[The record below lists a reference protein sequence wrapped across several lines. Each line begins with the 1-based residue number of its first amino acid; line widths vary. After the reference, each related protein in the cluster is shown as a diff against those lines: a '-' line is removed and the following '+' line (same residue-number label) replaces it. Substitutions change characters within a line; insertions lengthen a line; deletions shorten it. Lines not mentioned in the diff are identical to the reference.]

1 MECEICGKPV
11 PENNPIKAKIEGSV
25 MVVCKECSKLGK
37 IQKAPPKPK
46 YVKQNNSNRKNTNR
60 KSTNQRRVYTRN
72 EEPTE
77 ELIEDFSNEIRKAR
91 EAKDWSRED
100 LGKKINERVSVITRI
115 ETGKMTPDIKLTK
128 KLEKTL
134 KIKLLEKVDNVDLN
148 QFINSSSGERTLGNI
163 MKIKRK

>member
-11 PENNPIKAKIEGSV
+11 PEHNPIRAKIEGSV

-46 YVKQNNSNRKNTNR
+46 FIKQEKAKN
-60 KSTNQRRVYTRN
+60 KSASRPRSYSRN
-72 EEPTE
+72 DEPTE
-77 ELIEDFSNEIRKAR
+77 ELIEDFSDEVRRAR

-100 LGKKINERVSVITRI
+100 LGRKINERVSVITRI
-115 ETGKMTPDIKLTK
+115 ETGKMTPDPKLTK
-128 KLEKTL
+128 KLEKAL
-134 KIKLLEKVDNVDLN
+134 NVKLLEKVDNVDLN
-148 QFINSSSGERTLGNI
+148 QFINNSSGERTLGNI

>member
-11 PENNPIKAKIEGSV
+11 PENNPIRAKIEGSV

-46 YVKQNNSNRKNTNR
+46 YVKQNN
-60 KSTNQRRVYTRN
+60 KSKRPATTRN
-72 EEPTE
+72 RPYSRNDEPTE
-77 ELIEDFSNEIRKAR
+77 ELIEDFSLEVRKAR
-91 EAKDWSRED
+91 EAKNWSRED

-115 ETGKMTPDIKLTK
+115 ETGKMTPDNKLTK
-128 KLEKTL
+128 KLEKALDIT
-134 KIKLLEKVDNVDLN
+134 LLEDVDNVDLN
-148 QFINSSSGERTLGNI
+148 QFISSSSGERTLGNI

>member
-11 PENNPIKAKIEGSV
+11 PENNPIRAKIEGSV

-46 YVKQNNSNRKNTNR
+46 YVKQGNKKRQNN
-60 KSTNQRRVYTRN
+60 TRN
-72 EEPTE
+72 KNYSRNDEPTE
-77 ELIEDFSNEIRKAR
+77 EIIEDFELKIRQAR
-91 EAKDWSRED
+91 ESKNWSRED

-134 KIKLLEKVDNVDLN
+134 NIKLLEKVDNVDLN
-148 QFINSSSGERTLGNI
+148 QFVSSSSGGRTLGNI

>member
-1 MECEICGKPV
+1 MECEICGKEV

-46 YVKQNNSNRKNTNR
+46 FRKKDKQKRPAT
-60 KSTNQRRVYTRN
+60 TRN
-72 EEPTE
+72 RSYSRQDEPSE
-77 ELIEDFSNEIRKAR
+77 ELIEDFEMEVRKAR
-91 EAKDWSRED
+91 ESKDWSREV

-115 ETGKMTPDIKLTK
+115 ETGKMTPDVKLTK
-128 KLEKTL
+128 KLEKAL
-134 KIKLLEKVDNVDLN
+134 DIKLLEKVDSIDLN
-148 QFINSSSGERTLGNI
+148 QFTNSSSGERTLGNI

>member
-11 PENNPIKAKIEGSV
+11 PENNPIRAKIEGSV

-46 YVKQNNSNRKNTNR
+46 YVKQNNTNRRNKQKNTR
-60 KSTNQRRVYTRN
+60 TRSYSRN
-72 EEPTE
+72 DEPAE

-91 EAKDWSRED
+91 EAKNWSRED

-115 ETGKMTPDIKLTK
+115 ETGKMTPDNKLTK

-134 KIKLLEKVDNVDLN
+134 NIKLLEKVDNVDLN
-148 QFINSSSGERTLGNI
+148 QFINTSSGERTLGNV

>member
-11 PENNPIKAKIEGSV
+11 PEHNPIRAKIEGSV

-46 YVKQNNSNRKNTNR
+46 YVKQNKPKRQSSPARKRTY
-60 KSTNQRRVYTRN
+60 SRN
-72 EEPTE
+72 DEPTE
-77 ELIEDFSNEIRKAR
+77 ELIEDFSLKIRQAR
-91 EAKDWSRED
+91 ESRNWSRED

-134 KIKLLEKVDNVDLN
+134 NIKLLEKVDNVDLN
-148 QFINSSSGERTLGNI
+148 QFVSSSSGGRTLGNI

>member
-11 PENNPIKAKIEGSV
+11 PENNPIRAKIEGSV

-46 YVKQNNSNRKNTNR
+46 YVKQNNKSKRPATNR
-60 KSTNQRRVYTRN
+60 NRPYSRN
-72 EEPTE
+72 DEPTE
-77 ELIEDFSNEIRKAR
+77 ELIEDFSLEVRKAR
-91 EAKDWSRED
+91 EAKNWSRED

-115 ETGKMTPDIKLTK
+115 ETGKMTPDNKLTK
-128 KLEKTL
+128 KLEKAL
-134 KIKLLEKVDNVDLN
+134 DIKLLEKVDNVDLN

>member
-1 MECEICGKPV
+1 MECEICGKSV
-11 PENNPIKAKIEGSV
+11 PEHNPIRARIEGSV

-46 YVKQNNSNRKNTNR
+46 FRKQEKAKNKSNARPR
-60 KSTNQRRVYTRN
+60 SYSRN
-72 EEPTE
+72 DEPTE
-77 ELIEDFSNEIRKAR
+77 ELIEDFSDEVRRAR

-100 LGKKINERVSVITRI
+100 LGRKINERVSVITRI

-128 KLEKTL
+128 KLEKAL
-134 KIKLLEKVDNVDLN
+134 NIKLLEKTNAVDLN
-148 QFINSSSGERTLGNI
+148 QFMNTSSGERTLGNI

>member
-11 PENNPIKAKIEGSV
+11 PENNPIRAKIEGSV

-46 YVKQNNSNRKNTNR
+46 RPTN
-60 KSTNQRRVYTRN
+60 TRN
-72 EEPTE
+72 RNYSRRDEPSD
-77 ELIEDFSNEIRKAR
+77 ELIEDFDVAIRKAR
-91 EAKDWSRED
+91 ESKNWSREE

-115 ETGKMTPDIKLTK
+115 ETGKMTPDNKLTK
-128 KLEKTL
+128 KFEKAL
-134 KIKLLEKVDNVDLN
+134 NIKLLEEIDDLDLN
-148 QFINSSSGERTLGNI
+148 QFVSNSSGERTLGNI

>member
-11 PENNPIKAKIEGSV
+11 PEHNPTRAKIEGSV
-25 MVVCKECSKLGK
+25 MVVCRECAKLGT

-46 YVKQNNSNRKNTNR
+46 YVKQTNQKKNTKR
-60 KSTNQRRVYTRN
+60 KTRN
-72 EEPTE
+72 YSRNDEPSE
-77 ELIEDFSNEIRKAR
+77 ELVEDFSSEVRKAR
-91 EAKDWSRED
+91 EAKNWSRED

-128 KLEKTL
+128 KLEKAL
-134 KIKLLEKVDNVDLN
+134 NVKLLEKVDNVDLN
-148 QFINSSSGERTLGNI
+148 QFISNSSGERTLGNI

>member
-11 PENNPIKAKIEGSV
+11 PEHNPIRAKIEGSV
-25 MVVCKECSKLGK
+25 MIVCKECSKLGK
-37 IQKAPPKPK
+37 IQKTPPKPK
-46 YVKQNNSNRKNTNR
+46 FVQQKNKQQKN
-60 KSTNQRRVYTRN
+60 KPKRN
-72 EEPTE
+72 YSRNDEPSE
-77 ELIEDFSNEIRKAR
+77 ELIEDFDFAIRKAR
-91 EAKDWSRED
+91 ESRDWSCEV

-128 KLEKTL
+128 KLEKAL
-134 KIKLLEKVDNVDLN
+134 DIKLLEKVDNVDLN

>member
-11 PENNPIKAKIEGSV
+11 PENNPIRAKIEGSV
-25 MVVCKECSKLGK
+25 MVVCKECSKLGT

-46 YVKQNNSNRKNTNR
+46 FRKQSNPKKSNN
-60 KSTNQRRVYTRN
+60 TRN
-72 EEPTE
+72 RSYSRNDEPSE
-77 ELIEDFSNEIRKAR
+77 ELIEDYEIAIRNAR
-91 EAKDWSRED
+91 EARDWSRED

-134 KIKLLEKVDNVDLN
+134 NIKLLEKVNNVDLN
-148 QFINSSSGERTLGNI
+148 QFINTSSGERTLGNV